1 MRSGATM
8 IQACG
13 KLAIG
18 VVLFALFA
26 QAQEA
31 RIIALSG
38 TLSMKRAGQQARVL
52 RLHEAVAPGDEL
64 TTDSRSEAVVQTPD
78 GSTMR
83 IFPDSHVIFSGRP
96 GGVENLLHLLFGSVK
111 VQIEKLSGRPNP
123 QRLTTP
129 TAVIAVRGT
138 KFTVLVD
145 EVNIT
150 LVAVDEGAVS
160 VANIQTPGNEVLL
173 RAGQRTWVRPGQHPM
188 AAQKFHG
195 RSERA
200 DLMATRNAQRHE
212 EHEMMKA
219 NKKSSDVSSGR
230 GSSMHNLPQTPV

>member
-1 MRSGATM
+1 MSA
-8 IQACG
+8 
-13 KLAIG
+13 
-18 VVLFALFA
+18 VVFALLA

-31 RIIALSG
+31 RVTALSG

-64 TTDSRSEAVVQTPD
+64 ITDSRSEAVVQTPD
-78 GSTMR
+78 GSTVR
-83 IFPDSHVIFSGRP
+83 VFPDSHVIFSGRP

-145 EVNIT
+145 EVNTT

-160 VANIQTPGNEVLL
+160 VANIQTPGDEVLL
-173 RAGQRTWVRPGQHPM
+173 RAGQRTWVRPGQRPM
-188 AAQKFHG
+188 MAQKFRG
-195 RSERA
+195 RSEQA
-200 DLMATRNAQRHE
+200 DLMAARNAQRRQ
-212 EHEMMKA
+212 EHEIMKA
-219 NKKSSDVSSGR
+219 DRKSSDVSPGR
-230 GSSMHNLPQTPV
+230 GPVHAVPQSVHRGPVR